1 MTIDYSRQRWKGIK
15 ENYRL
20 WWTGQLDRPLIQL
33 TLIGRNPG
41 RDEPEL
47 PGYDFQSFYDLSVP
61 AETIVDRWDYELS
74 CLEFL
79 GDAFPSR
86 WLNFGP
92 GVTAAFLG
100 AKLVNRMDEGT
111 VWFEPPEI
119 LAPGDLHFEYS
130 NDSVWLKRIKDICRA
145 AIQRWDGLV
154 QVGATDLGGVLD
166 ILSVFRPEGRLLLDL
181 YDHPDEIKRL
191 IWELHDLWFMYFDEI
206 NQVLQPTN
214 PGYSS
219 WATVYSEQP
228 HYMLQSDFCYM
239 ISPEMF
245 DEFVKPE
252 LIASCEKL
260 ANPFYHMDG
269 LGQLN
274 KLDSLLS
281 IEKLKG
287 IQWIPG
293 VGQPGPLEWIEVYRK
308 IHETGK
314 RNHLLDSSGYAVK
327 FDTLNAVLDQL
338 GSGRSTVTAI
348 QVPISQKKEAIEFL
362 KKHSVV

>member
-1 MTIDYSRQRWKGIK
+1 MTIDFSRQRWETIK
-15 ENYRL
+15 KDYRL

-33 TLIGRNPG
+33 TLTGRDPG

-47 PGYDFQSFYDLSVP
+47 PCYGFQSFYNLSVP
-61 AETIVDRWDYELS
+61 AEDIVDRWDYELS
-74 CLEFL
+74 GLEFL
-79 GDAFPSR
+79 GDAFPHR

-111 VWFEPPEI
+111 VWFEPSEI
-119 LAPGDLHFEYS
+119 LTPADLHFEYA

-145 AIQRWDGLV
+145 AMQRWDGLV
-154 QVGATDLGGVLD
+154 QVGATDLSGALD

-191 IWELHDLWFMYFDEI
+191 IWELHDLWFIYFDEI
-206 NQVLQPTN
+206 NQVLRPTN

-219 WATVYSEQP
+219 WAAVFSEQP

-269 LGQLN
+269 VGQLS

-287 IQWIPG
+287 IQWVPG
-293 VGQPGPLEWIEVYRK
+293 VGQPGPLDWIEVYRK
-308 IHETGK
+308 IHEAGK
-314 RNHLLDSSGYAVK
+314 RNHLVDSSAYLSKLDS
-327 FDTLNAVLDQL
+327 LDAIIEQL
-338 GSGRSTVTAI
+338 GNGQGIITAI